1 MELQIN
7 LNLVVSVI
15 LLYIIPVRQQL
26 IPNKMNKTPKPNI
39 FSYMTV
45 NLVSDMTNLNLAVI

>member
-7 LNLVVSVI
+7 LNLVVSII
-15 LLYIIPVRQQL
+15 LLQIFPVRQQL
-26 IPNKMNKTPKPNI
+26 IPYKINKTPNPNI

-45 NLVSDMTNLNLAVI
+45 NLVSDMANLNLAVI